1 MFHLRRKSEQVTN
14 MALARTA
21 FPALAA
27 LYLAACGNAADEN
40 RAATTEVD
48 VATTPP
54 SVTFTP
60 KGDTAPSGKPSG
72 PITVAYRLIGKP
84 VVGQPIAVDLRV
96 MSTFAGKPVTLNY
109 RINDTTA
116 LMLAES
122 QPQSVT
128 IAAGADEDG
137 GRAQQVTVI
146 PMREG
151 RLYLNVSA
159 SVETEKGSM
168 STVTAIP
175 IQVGDAPRTMQENG
189 TLKTDDKGDSVRVL
203 PAKEN

>member
-1 MFHLRRKSEQVTN
+1 MFHLRREGDQVTN
-14 MALARTA
+14 MALARTV

-27 LYLAACGNAADEN
+27 LVLAACGNAADEN
-40 RAATTEVD
+40 QAATTEAA
-48 VATTPP
+48 VATTTP

-84 VVGQPIAVDLRV
+84 IVGQPIAVDLRV
-96 MSTFAGKPVTLNY
+96 TSTLAGKPVTLNY
-109 RINDTTA
+109 RVNDTTA

-128 IAAGADEDG
+128 IAAGADDDG

-159 SVETEKGSM
+159 SVETENGSM

-175 IQVGDAPRTMQENG
+175 IQVGDAPRTLQQNG
-189 TLKTDDKGDSVRVL
+189 ELSTDDEGKAIRVL
-203 PAKEN
+203 PAAEN

>member
-1 MFHLRRKSEQVTN
+1 
-14 MALARTA
+14 MAIPRTA
-21 FPALAA
+21 FPLVAA
-27 LYLAACGNAADEN
+27 FCLAACSEKVAEEPASAA
-40 RAATTEVD
+40 EVD
-48 VATTPP
+48 VATTTP

-60 KGDTAPSGKPSG
+60 KGDAAPAGKPSG

-96 MSTFAGKPVTLNY
+96 KSTLEGKPVTLDY
-109 RINDTTA
+109 RINDSTA
-116 LMLAES
+116 LLLAES

-128 IAAGADEDG
+128 MAAIAGDKDD
-137 GRAQQVTVI
+137 RPQQVTVI

-159 SVETEKGSM
+159 SVETENGSM

-175 IQVGDAPRTMQENG
+175 IQVGDAPRTLQNNGTVTTDENG
-189 TLKTDDKGDSVRVL
+189 DAVRVL
-203 PAKEN
+203 PANES

>member
-14 MALARTA
+14 MALIRTA

-27 LYLAACGNAADEN
+27 LCLAACGSATDEK
-40 RAATTEVD
+40 ASESAEVD
-48 VATTPP
+48 VAKTTP

-60 KGDTAPSGKPSG
+60 KGDTAAAGKPSG

-84 VVGQPIAVDLRV
+84 VVGQPIAIDLRV
-96 MSTFAGKPVTLNY
+96 MSTLEGKPVTLDY

-116 LMLAES
+116 LMPAES
-122 QPQSVT
+122 QPLSIT
-128 IAAGADEDG
+128 MAAGADEEG

-159 SVETEKGSM
+159 SVETEDGSM

-189 TLKTDDKGDSVRVL
+189 NLTTDEKGDSVRVL
-203 PAKEN
+203 PASEN